1 MKTPLWKTMK
11 FYWGYSMCFNKN
23 LHTHRMNRNF
33 ALLLVLF
40 FISCGSSGNREMQ
53 ATGKTPVIS
62 EVKNTVII
70 PRELKEISGI
80 SFANDSTVV
89 AIEDETGIMFLF
101 DITKEAITSQ
111 WQFGDAGDYE
121 DVAVAGNTVYIVS
134 SSGTIF
140 QIDNF
145 LTKPSPA
152 KKYKTPLTEKNNIEG
167 LAWDK
172 SNNRLL
178 LAAKDIGL
186 KSKDDKEIYAFDL
199 ASKRLDPEP
208 VYSIKLKEIEAFFE
222 GDELE
227 EASKDFL
234 KALGNQKLNKV
245 FRTSALTF
253 HPKTGELYVLTS
265 LNNMIAVLSPTT
277 GQIRQ
282 IIELVGPDYNQPEGL
297 AFTTDGRLFVSN
309 ESNGKKAN
317 IIEINYE

>member
-1 MKTPLWKTMK
+1 MK
-11 FYWGYSMCFNKN
+11 FYWGYSMCFNN
-23 LHTHRMNRNF
+23 NIHTHRMNRNF

-40 FISCGSSGNREMQ
+40 FISCGNSDSHQ
-53 ATGKTPVIS
+53 VKSTGKAPIIS

-89 AIEDETGIMFLF
+89 AIQDETGYMFLF
-101 DITKEAITSQ
+101 DLTKEAITRQ

-152 KKYKTPLTEKNNIEG
+152 RKFKTPLTEENNIEG

-172 SNNRLL
+172 KNNRLL
-178 LAAKDIGL
+178 LAAKDKGL
-186 KSKDDKEIYAFDL
+186 KNQDDKEIYAFNL
-199 ASKRLDPEP
+199 ATNRLDPEP
-208 VYSIKLKEIEAFFE
+208 VYTIKLNEIEAFFQ

-227 EASKDFL
+227 EASKEFL
-234 KALGNQKLNKV
+234 KALGNHKLNKV
-245 FRTSALTF
+245 FRTSALTY

-265 LNNMIAVLSPTT
+265 LNNMIAVLSPST
-277 GQIRQ
+277 GQIQQ

-297 AFTTDGRLFVSN
+297 AFTSDGRLFVSN

>member
-1 MKTPLWKTMK
+1 MK

-40 FISCGSSGNREMQ
+40 LISCGNSDNRKVNSR
-53 ATGKTPVIS
+53 AKAPIVS

-80 SFANDSTVV
+80 SFANDSMVV
-89 AIEDETGIMFLF
+89 AIQDETGIMFLF
-101 DITKEAITSQ
+101 DLTKEAITRQ
-111 WQFGDAGDYE
+111 WQFGDEGDYE

-145 LTKPSPA
+145 LSQPAPA

-167 LAWDK
+167 LAWDEK
-172 SNNRLL
+172 NNRLL
-178 LAAKDIGL
+178 VAAKDRGL
-186 KSKDDKEIYAFDL
+186 KSKEDKEIYAFDL
-199 ASKRLDPEP
+199 ATKKLNTEP
-208 VYSIKLKEIEAFFE
+208 VYSIRLKEIEAFFK

-245 FRTSALTF
+245 FRTSALTY
-253 HPKTGELYVLTS
+253 HPKTGEIYVLTS
-265 LNNMIAVLSPTT
+265 LNNMIAVLSPST
-277 GQIRQ
+277 GKIQR

-297 AFTTDGRLFVSN
+297 AFTSDGRLFVSN

>member
-1 MKTPLWKTMK
+1 MK

-40 FISCGSSGNREMQ
+40 FISCGNSDNRKVNSR
-53 ATGKTPVIS
+53 AKAPVVS

-80 SFANDSTVV
+80 SFANDSMVV
-89 AIEDETGIMFLF
+89 AIQDETGIMFLF
-101 DITKEAITSQ
+101 DLTKEAITRQ
-111 WQFGDAGDYE
+111 WQFGDEGDYE

-145 LTKPSPA
+145 LSQPAPA

-167 LAWDK
+167 LAWDEK
-172 SNNRLL
+172 NNRLL
-178 LAAKDIGL
+178 VAAKDRGL
-186 KSKDDKEIYAFDL
+186 KSKEDKEIYAFDL
-199 ASKRLDPEP
+199 ATKKLNTEP
-208 VYSIKLKEIEAFFE
+208 VYSIRLKEIEAFFE

-245 FRTSALTF
+245 FRTSALTY
-253 HPKTGELYVLTS
+253 HPKTGEIYVLTS
-265 LNNMIAVLSPTT
+265 LNNMIAVLSPSS
-277 GQIRQ
+277 GKIQR

-297 AFTTDGRLFVSN
+297 AFTSDGRLFVSN